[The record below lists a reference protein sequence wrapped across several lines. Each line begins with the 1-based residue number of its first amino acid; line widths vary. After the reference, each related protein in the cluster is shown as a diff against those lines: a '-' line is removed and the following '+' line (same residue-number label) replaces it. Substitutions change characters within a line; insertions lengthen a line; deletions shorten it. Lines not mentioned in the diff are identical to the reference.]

1 MEPFRPFEDRGT
13 PLERQYRSWA
23 EMVKSPYD
31 KRSIDAHS
39 RTRAILMNGIE
50 NGVLLCMHDFA
61 RHAEDDATKARI
73 AEVRRVEE
81 QQQTTIDW
89 LIPADQ
95 TIIETTLAYEQ
106 LATDLTANLAKNEAD
121 PYIKQ
126 ALDFALIED
135 FDHLF
140 RYSYLYDLIE
150 GGNPDSILQGKTN
163 VKPGRPTSEE
173 HRHPLNDA
181 IRWHYDKRTA
191 EFKTKMNVWTIVPA
205 EQQTYLY
212 YKTHGMMYPQ
222 DIARKLYAEIA
233 EIEEQHVTHYESL
246 GDPTESLLERCLLLQ
261 TMEAYNYW
269 SCLQTETDPALKA
282 IWEEFYADELEHM
295 RVIGEL
301 LEKHERRS
309 ASEIVPQSVEPLVE
323 LESNKEYVDQ
333 VVKSQVNLRP
343 LDGEFVD
350 LSRLPSTWP
359 SFQYART
366 VNAQGVPSED
376 VIGRARRAA

>member
-1 MEPFRPFEDRGT
+1 MEPFRPFEDRGV

-31 KRSIDAHS
+31 KRSIDAYS

-50 NGVLLCMHDFA
+50 NGVFLCMHEFA
-61 RHAEDDATKARI
+61 RHAEDDAVKARI

-95 TIIETTLAYEQ
+95 TVIETTLAYEQ

-140 RYSYLYDLIE
+140 RYSYLYDAIE
-150 GGNPDSILQGKTN
+150 GGDPNFILQGKTN

-181 IRWHYDKRTA
+181 VRWHYDKNA
-191 EFKTKMNVWTIVPA
+191 ADFKTKMNVWTIIPA

-233 EIEEQHVTHYESL
+233 EIEDQHVTHYESL
-246 GDPTESLLERCLLLQ
+246 GDPTESVLERCLLTQ

-282 IWEEFYADELEHM
+282 IWEEFYADELEHI
-295 RVIGEL
+295 RVLGEL

-309 ASEIVPQSVEPLVE
+309 AAEIIPPSVEPLIE

-350 LSRLPSTWP
+350 ASRLPSSWP

-366 VNAQGVPSED
+366 VNAKGAPSEEI
-376 VIGRARRAA
+376 IGRARRAA